1 MPYNRQDNWRSN
13 MIKKILSVIFVLIG
27 IVAAVV
33 AVNMGLT
40 NRNADPVLLAT
51 PEAASQQVTGLMEA
65 VCSGDFA
72 TACTY
77 LQGQPGL
84 GVDREA
90 TDEVGILIWEAFCDS
105 MSYELVGE
113 CYATEAGLSQ
123 NVTLTCLDVTS
134 VTAVLKERSQ
144 ALLEQRV
151 DEAENLEDVYDEN
164 LQYREDFVMDVL
176 YDAAVMALEK
186 DAKIMTTELTLNLS
200 FQNEQW
206 WIAADRELLDAISG
220 GILY

>member
-1 MPYNRQDNWRSN
+1 

-72 TACTY
+72 TASTY

>member
-123 NVTLTCLDVTS
+123 NVTLTCMDVTT

-151 DEAENLEDVYDEN
+151 DEAEDLEDVYDEN

-186 DAKIMTTELTLNLS
+186 DAKTMTTELTLNLS
-200 FQNEQW
+200 YQNEQW

>member
-1 MPYNRQDNWRSN
+1 

-72 TACTY
+72 TASTY

-186 DAKIMTTELTLNLS
+186 DAKTMTTELTLNLS
-200 FQNEQW
+200 YQNEQW

>member
-72 TACTY
+72 TASTY

-90 TDEVGILIWEAFCDS
+90 TDEVGILIWEAFRDS

-123 NVTLTCLDVTS
+123 NVTLTCMDVTT

-186 DAKIMTTELTLNLS
+186 DAKTMTTELTLNLS
-200 FQNEQW
+200 YQNEQW

>member
-72 TACTY
+72 TASTY

-90 TDEVGILIWEAFCDS
+90 TDEVGVLIWEAFCDS

>member
-72 TACTY
+72 TASTY

-151 DEAENLEDVYDEN
+151 DEAEDLEDVYDEN

-186 DAKIMTTELTLNLS
+186 DAKTMTTELTLNLS

>member
-1 MPYNRQDNWRSN
+1 MPINRQDNWRSN

-27 IVAAVV
+27 IAAAVA
-33 AVNMGLT
+33 AVNMGMS
-40 NRNADPVLLAT
+40 NRNADPVLLAP

-72 TACTY
+72 AASTY

-90 TDEVGILIWEAFCDS
+90 TNEVGVLIWEAFCDS

-123 NVTLTCLDVTS
+123 NVTLTCMDVTS

-151 DEAENLEDVYDEN
+151 DEAEDLEDVYDEN

-176 YDAAVMALEK
+176 YDAALLALEK
-186 DAKIMTTELTLNLS
+186 DAKTMTTELTLNLS
-200 FQNEQW
+200 YQNEQW

>member
-72 TACTY
+72 TASTY

-123 NVTLTCLDVTS
+123 NVTLTCMDVTT

-151 DEAENLEDVYDEN
+151 DEAEDLEDVYDEN

-186 DAKIMTTELTLNLS
+186 DAKTMTTELTLNLS
-200 FQNEQW
+200 YQNEQW

>member
-1 MPYNRQDNWRSN
+1 MPFNRQDNWRTN

-27 IVAAVV
+27 IAAAVV
-33 AVNMGLT
+33 AVNMGIT

-72 TACTY
+72 TASTY

-123 NVTLTCLDVTS
+123 NVTLTCMDVTT

-151 DEAENLEDVYDEN
+151 DEAEDLEDVYDEN

>member
-1 MPYNRQDNWRSN
+1 
-13 MIKKILSVIFVLIG
+13 MIKKLLSLILA
-27 IVAAVV
+27 IVGLAAAAAGVYLG
-33 AVNMGLT
+33 MT
-40 NRNADPVLLAT
+40 NIAANPVLLAP
-51 PEAASQQVTGLMEA
+51 PEEAEQQVVGLMEA
-65 VCSGDFA
+65 VCHGDYA
-72 TACTY
+72 TASTY

-90 TDEVGILIWEAFCDS
+90 SDEVGVLIWNALCDS

-113 CYATEAGLSQ
+113 CYATEEGLAQ
-123 NVTLTCLDVTS
+123 NVTMTCLDITS

-151 DEAENLEDVYDEN
+151 EEAEDLEDVYDED

-176 YDAAVMALEK
+176 YDAATAALAE
-186 DAKIMTTELTLNLS
+186 DATYVTTELTLNLS
-200 FQNEQW
+200 YQGEKW
-206 WIAADRELLDAISG
+206 WIIGDKALLDAISG

>member
-1 MPYNRQDNWRSN
+1 MPFNRQDNWRTN

-72 TACTY
+72 TASTY

>member
-1 MPYNRQDNWRSN
+1 

-72 TACTY
+72 TASTY

-113 CYATEAGLSQ
+113 CYATEEGLSQ
-123 NVTLTCLDVTS
+123 NVALTCMDVTS

-151 DEAENLEDVYDEN
+151 DEAEDLEDVYDEN

-176 YDAAVMALEK
+176 YDAAVLALK
-186 DAKIMTTELTLNLS
+186 QDAKTMTTELTLNLS
-200 FQNEQW
+200 YQNEQW

>member
-1 MPYNRQDNWRSN
+1 MPFNRQDNWRTN

-27 IVAAVV
+27 IAAAVV
-33 AVNMGLT
+33 AVNMGIT

-65 VCSGDFA
+65 VCSGDFT
-72 TACTY
+72 TASTY

-123 NVTLTCLDVTS
+123 NVTLTYMDVTT

-151 DEAENLEDVYDEN
+151 DEAEDLEDVYDEN

-186 DAKIMTTELTLNLS
+186 DAKTMTTELTLNLS
-200 FQNEQW
+200 YQNEQW

>member
-72 TACTY
+72 TASTY